1 MIKIG
6 GNKFEKVFIP
16 LVLEDRYFLVEEQ
29 DGNDV
34 WSVITLSEGKPIVEI
49 LRNKPQENPITVSD
63 TNPRGIIA
71 VADPKRGQFIYKLR
85 PGSKNSS
92 IFGKINGKETEIKIT
107 DREIRIGT
115 NVFQNN
121 MITGFAVG
129 ISVDKNGGIALGS
142 ALPPELQKL
151 IST

>member
-1 MIKIG
+1 MVNIG

-16 LVLEDRYFLVEEQ
+16 LAFEDRYFMVEEQ
-29 DGNDV
+29 GGNDV
-34 WSVITLSEGKPIVEI
+34 WTVLTRSEGKPVIEI
-49 LRNKPQENPITVSD
+49 MRNKPQENPITVSD
-63 TNPRGIIA
+63 TNPTGIIT
-71 VADPKRGQFIYKLR
+71 VADPKTGQFIYKLR

-121 MITGFAVG
+121 MITGFPVG
-129 ISVDKNGGIALGS
+129 IRVDMSGGIDLGS
-142 ALPPELQKL
+142 GLPPELQK
-151 IST
+151 IFST

>member
-1 MIKIG
+1 MPNIG

-16 LVLEDRYFLVEEQ
+16 LAFEDRYFLVEEQ
-29 DGNDV
+29 DGSDI
-34 WSVITLSEGKPIVEI
+34 WTVITLSEGKPIVEI
-49 LRNKPQENPITVSD
+49 LQNKPQKNPITVSD
-63 TNPRGIIA
+63 TNPTGIIA
-71 VADPKRGQFIYKLR
+71 VADPTTGQFIYKLR

-129 ISVDKNGGIALGS
+129 IRVDKNGGIALG
-142 ALPPELQKL
+142 AGLPPELQKL